1 MRALLL
7 VLGILAAAPVLA
19 AIADNHLGEHVGGRA
34 GDHAGEHA
42 DDRADDHADDH
53 ARALAATCSG
63 CHGSATGTAE
73 APAALSLATY
83 SKAELA
89 GQLLAFKAGS
99 RDATIMDRISR
110 GYTQQELTAIANVL
124 GQP

>member
-42 DDRADDHADDH
+42 DDRADDH

-99 RDATIMDRISR
+99 RDATIMNRISR

>member
-19 AIADNHLGEHVGGRA
+19 AIADNHLGEHVGDRA
-34 GDHAGEHA
+34 GDHADE
-42 DDRADDHADDH
+42 HADDH

-73 APAALSLATY
+73 APAVLSLATY